1 MSTHVADRDVDVMEQ
16 RSRDARQGRRVRAL
30 MLVAAVLYVGVL
42 LLAPLGGIVWSAL
55 KGGFGVVAH
64 TLSQS
69 DVVHAFVLTAI
80 ITLVTV
86 AVTSVFGVAVAI
98 VLARDQ
104 FPGKRLLSA
113 LVDLPLA
120 VSPIIVGLMAVLLFG
135 NGGWFEPWFTAHGIQ
150 IIGALPSMVLVT
162 IFVSIPFVIREVVPV
177 LEELVDAAAFLV
189 LADLAHVE
197 AERHVVAD
205 GHVPEQR
212 IVLEHE
218 SHAAVLHARVRLVL
232 AGQRDPPGRGQLQ
245 PRDHAQHR
253 ALAGA
258 ARPQQRR
265 DGAVRGLERHVVDRG
280 ERSEHLAEPF
290 DHDRLGRH
298 SVASFSRRFFEISMA
313 TSVPTEISARTRATT

>member
-177 LEELVDAAAFLV
+177 LEELGMEEEQAAWTLGASRLQTFFRVTLPNVRWGLLYGIALSTARALGEVGAVLIVSGLIQGQTETATLYVYRSFEQGQYAQGYVVALV
-189 LADLAHVE
+189 LALISVGTL
-197 AERHVVAD
+197 VA
-205 GHVPEQR
+205 
-212 IVLEHE
+212 I
-218 SHAAVLHARVRLVL
+218 
-232 AGQRDPPGRGQLQ
+232 
-245 PRDHAQHR
+245 
-253 ALAGA
+253 
-258 ARPQQRR
+258 
-265 DGAVRGLERHVVDRG
+265 
-280 ERSEHLAEPF
+280 
-290 DHDRLGRH
+290 
-298 SVASFSRRFFEISMA
+298 EISKNRRLKEA
-313 TSVPTEISARTRATT
+313 SE